1 MPSATSLLV
10 ALVVIALI
18 GALGTLYFW
27 TIRRR
32 QDEALNGVRALSAMR
47 WREFSHFVIDAM
59 RHRGYD
65 VITTDDEVDRG
76 QQTEFL
82 LTRNGERAVL
92 GCKHGS
98 AYKLSKQSV
107 AEFVGAMKFQGARSG
122 LLVTPGSIDPDA
134 RKAAEEAR
142 VELIDGSALWPEIAP
157 LLPQSLAE
165 DVRKDASQRAR
176 RMVWISWVGAVVVG
190 LAIGWMV
197 GAKDAPPPNN
207 TIVIRR
213 PAVQAPAERAKAATS
228 PAVPAEPA
236 GAAMPVTTEEEEL
249 QRVEVIRRVSSL
261 PGVYRATWST
271 KSTLQVQVDET
282 TTERFD
288 AVCTVLTRY
297 ATLRTARVYLEPPE
311 NSEQNPRFKQCAT
324 L

>member
-1 MPSATSLLV
+1 
-10 ALVVIALI
+10 
-18 GALGTLYFW
+18 
-27 TIRRR
+27 
-32 QDEALNGVRALSAMR
+32 
-47 WREFSHFVIDAM
+47 M

-65 VITTDDEVDRG
+65 VISSVDEVDRG

-98 AYKLSKQSV
+98 AYKLTKQSV

-142 VELIDGSALWPEIAP
+142 VELIDGTALWPELAP

-165 DVRKDASQRAR
+165 DVRKEASHRAR
-176 RMVWISWVGAVVVG
+176 RMVWISWAGALVVG

-197 GAKDAPPPNN
+197 GSEDAPPPKDI
-207 TIVIRR
+207 TPIKMP
-213 PAVQAPAERAKAATS
+213 PANASAELAKASTAPAAA
-228 PAVPAEPA
+228 PQPA
-236 GAAMPVTTEEEEL
+236 GAAMPMTTEEEEL